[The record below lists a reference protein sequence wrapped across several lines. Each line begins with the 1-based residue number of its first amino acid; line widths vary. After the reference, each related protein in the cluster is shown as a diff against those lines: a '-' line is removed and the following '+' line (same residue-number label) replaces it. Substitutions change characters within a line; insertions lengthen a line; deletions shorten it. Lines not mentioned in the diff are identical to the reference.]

1 MPSDAVLHDRPIAAI
16 LDILDERVVQGQ
28 LDARALLQALGRSA
42 LLPAMILPAMLMVSP
57 LSAIPLFSSFCA
69 VVIIFV
75 ALQGVVG
82 RTQPWLPGWLLDRR
96 LPQERTKNAVSVMRR
111 LTGWLDRLSRER
123 LSLPVRRPLSRVIY
137 LICAVAAAC
146 VPFLELVP
154 MSSTTIGA
162 GVLLVSVGMLTRD
175 GVIALLGLA
184 ALGLASL
191 LPWFV
196 VTQVAALAG

>member
-57 LSAIPLFSSFCA
+57 LSAIPLFSSCCA

-123 LSLPVRRPLSRVIY
+123 LSLPVRRPLNRVLY